1 MRRIVP
7 KSLRGYSAIGEDC
20 APIWAIRG
28 VNLEASY
35 INEFAAN
42 TQGGMSREA
51 TYADQFYFG
60 GSFDLERLVALQ
72 GSKIVF
78 SLTDRNGESLSAKAG
93 LNTLLEVQEI
103 YGLGNFARLNQLYW
117 EQHLLDDWV
126 LLRFGRLTGTF
137 DFMPFSCFVTVRS
150 GPS

>member
-60 GSFDLERLVALQ
+60 GSFDLERLVSLP

-78 SLTDRNGESLSAKAG
+78 WLTDRNGWPKRVSTRYSRYRKFTA
-93 LNTLLEVQEI
+93 
-103 YGLGNFARLNQLYW
+103 
-117 EQHLLDDWV
+117 WV
-126 LLRFGRLTGTF
+126 ISPG
-137 DFMPFSCFVTVRS
+137 
-150 GPS
+150 